1 MRKYKLVAFD
11 LDGVL
16 TDHISSWM
24 WVHQHFNVDNEEGYR
39 LFQEKKIDDLE
50 FMRKDISL
58 WLKKKPDL
66 KEYEVE
72 EILNKVPITKGS
84 KETFEV
90 LKMNGIKT
98 AIISGGIDLLA
109 KRVGAYVGADFVFA
123 NALKRRKD
131 GTLTGEGISIV
142 PLRRKDIILAKLQRE
157 LNIKKEETVAVGD
170 SLIDIPLFQQ
180 AGLAIA
186 FNHKT
191 EELRDYVDVVID
203 NGDLRKILNYIL

>member
-123 NALKRRKD
+123 NALERRKD

>member
-1 MRKYKLVAFD
+1 MGKLRKYKLVAFD

-39 LFQEKKIDDLE
+39 LFQEKKIDDLV

-123 NALKRRKD
+123 NAL
-131 GTLTGEGISIV
+131 
-142 PLRRKDIILAKLQRE
+142 
-157 LNIKKEETVAVGD
+157 
-170 SLIDIPLFQQ
+170 
-180 AGLAIA
+180 
-186 FNHKT
+186 
-191 EELRDYVDVVID
+191 
-203 NGDLRKILNYIL
+203 